1 MMNLSNNYYQT
12 LCPADKREILK
23 NLSGLLSELYKA
35 YGNFSGSK
43 NSVKI
48 LIGSKRDV
56 IKKFVELMQSE
67 IYPCEIIEKK
77 EIENVIKPSSSN
89 NLSDVINE
97 SMDIPNPTHLFD
109 KTEEHVEEKTNGAN
123 NVQSEAHKQKEV
135 FLSPAIKTYIDSVI
149 QNTVS
154 IQLDEK
160 MTPFLK
166 CLNQYEEEIRIYRER
181 VVKLQE
187 EENTS
192 IYSDINRCVMSS
204 SEDNESVVSETREN
218 NRQKEWTQPDYLR
231 KENVKKSENVG
242 MMNSLTDNIQKQ
254 IREALNIY
262 NEHNA
267 IDNFVVRRILKKT
280 FDKPIIRLVLPNED
294 ARDFANKP
302 IKDLKNDKTYQTVF
316 LESTD
321 GSSDYI
327 AIPIGENIYA
337 VFPVKFEPYNQNF
350 AWKRAYPLFF
360 EILPNNETE
369 AHSYI
374 LKQPAFFQKNGEK
387 YQMLENGKGSI
398 ELVP

>member
-48 LIGSKRDV
+48 LIESKRDV

-109 KTEEHVEEKTNGAN
+109 KTEEHVEENTNGAN

-181 VVKLQE
+181 VAKLQE

-204 SEDNESVVSETREN
+204 SEDNESVVSETGEN

-267 IDNFVVRRILKKT
+267 SKNFVVRKILEKT
-280 FDKPIIRLVLPNED
+280 FDKPSIRLVLPNED
-294 ARDFANKP
+294 AKDFANKP

-321 GSSDYI
+321 GSSDYF
-327 AIPIGENIYA
+327 AIPVSENIYV
-337 VFPVKFEPYNQNF
+337 VFPVKFELYNQNF

-360 EILPNNETE
+360 EILPNDEAE

-387 YQMLENGKGSI
+387 YQMLETGKGSI

>member
-1 MMNLSNNYYQT
+1 
-12 LCPADKREILK
+12 
-23 NLSGLLSELYKA
+23 
-35 YGNFSGSK
+35 
-43 NSVKI
+43 
-48 LIGSKRDV
+48 
-56 IKKFVELMQSE
+56 MQSE

-97 SMDIPNPTHLFD
+97 PMDIPKPTHFFD
-109 KTEEHVEEKTNGAN
+109 KTEDDVEEKTNGAN

-135 FLSPAIKTYIDSVI
+135 FLSTAIKTYIDSVI

-160 MTPFLK
+160 MKPFLE

-181 VVKLQE
+181 VAKLQE
-187 EENTS
+187 EENTP
-192 IYSDINRCVMSS
+192 IYPDMNRCVMSS
-204 SEDNESVVSETREN
+204 SEDNESVVSETGGN
-218 NRQKEWTQPDYLR
+218 DRQKKWTQPDSLR

-254 IREALNIY
+254 IREALDIY

-302 IKDLKNDKTYQTVF
+302 IKDLKMIKLIRPYSKN
-316 LESTD
+316 TD

-360 EILPNNETE
+360 EILPNDEIE

-387 YQMLENGKGSI
+387 YQMLETGKGSI